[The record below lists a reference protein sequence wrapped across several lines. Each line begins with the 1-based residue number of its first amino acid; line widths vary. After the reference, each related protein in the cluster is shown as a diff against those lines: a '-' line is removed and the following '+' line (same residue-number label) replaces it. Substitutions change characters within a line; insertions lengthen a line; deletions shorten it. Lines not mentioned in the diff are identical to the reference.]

1 MNVTPSPPAGH
12 VECITALL
20 LAGAQVDRVDA
31 KAQTPLFVALVN
43 EHWAA
48 ARLLLEAGAAPG
60 GSTANLCSPL
70 SILCQRGHYEG
81 VKVFC
86 SYPFNS
92 SFSNYCIPTLTTNFK
107 PPTVPTKDSIP
118 F

>member
-1 MNVTPSPPAGH
+1 M
-12 VECITALL
+12 
-20 LAGAQVDRVDA
+20 DA

-70 SILCQRGHYEG
+70 STLCQRGHYEG

-86 SYPFNS
+86 FFPFNS
-92 SFSNYCIPTLTTNFK
+92 SYSNYYAPTPSTTF
-107 PPTVPTKDSIP
+107 
-118 F
+118 